1 MSEDAPRQPI
11 DWEAVEQEYRAGQ
24 MSLREIG
31 RKHGVNAGTIV
42 KKAKKCEWIQDLSE
56 KVRRE
61 TAARLAQAT
70 PDGNTDGNSVASRE
84 AVKLAAARGV
94 EVVLQHRVLASR
106 AKRIVAGLLGE
117 LEAIAEHLPDLEA
130 EIDATCGDGRQAI
143 KAKEAISVA
152 SRSKSMRELAGSLE
166 TLVRVERQ
174 AFSLDAPAQD
184 AARTTIV
191 TVAGASLDG
200 LSVDALDAIE
210 SAHAALRSAGV
221 IEPQK

>member
-1 MSEDAPRQPI
+1 MSEPGAPRKPI

-42 KKAKKCEWIQDLSE
+42 KKAKKCEWIQDLSG
-56 KVRRE
+56 KVRTE

-70 PDGNTDGNSVASRE
+70 PDGNTGGNSVASRE

-117 LEAIAEHLPDLEA
+117 LEAISEHLPDLEA
-130 EIDATCGDGRQAI
+130 EIDATCGGDGRQAI

-174 AFSLDAPAQD
+174 AFSLDAPEREQPPAQSRD
-184 AARTTIV
+184 AA
-191 TVAGASLDG
+191 L
-200 LSVDALDAIE
+200 
-210 SAHAALRSAGV
+210 AALRRLGV
-221 IEPQK
+221 LADDGDGS

>member
-1 MSEDAPRQPI
+1 MSEPGAPRKPI
-11 DWEAVEQEYRAGQ
+11 DWEAIAGEYRAGQ
-24 MSLREIG
+24 ISVRQIADA
-31 RKHGVNAGTIV
+31 HGVSDTAIRKRAAAQGW
-42 KKAKKCEWIQDLSE
+42 ARDLSQQ
-56 KVRRE
+56 VRDQINGDLVRS
-61 TAARLAQAT
+61 
-70 PDGNTDGNSVASRE
+70 DGSHDVRSTHARE
-84 AVKLAAARGV
+84 AVREAAARGV
-94 EVVLQHRVLASR
+94 EVIRQHRVLASR

-130 EIDATCGDGRQAI
+130 EIDATCGDGRQAV

-174 AFSLDAPAQD
+174 AFSLDAPEREP
-184 AARTTIV
+184 ARPSATI
-191 TVAGASLDG
+191 AGASLDS
-200 LSVDALDAIE
+200 LSPAALDAIE